1 MNINAV
7 KEKLFISDDC
17 FTYQITVA
25 YVVLI
30 TIIYKSSISTICW
43 GNRTTR
49 QFTLPLLYPN
59 DSYIY
64 SRQL

>member
-1 MNINAV
+1 MTINAV

-43 GNRTTR
+43 GNKTTR
-49 QFTLPLLYPN
+49 QFTLPL
-59 DSYIY
+59 
-64 SRQL
+64 